1 MSKGILIGKHDLTQ
15 SLIKSLYDLINIPD
29 NPGICKYR
37 ANDTEYK
44 YKQFDGNY
52 EEFKNYFIEFE
63 DKLGLRHNKVSGV
76 RQINYLSKN
85 RNIYIINVGDYAVNE
100 NGDLKIYTKE
110 KFEEKFLYK
119 EQLS

>member
-1 MSKGILIGKHDLTQ
+1 MSKGILIGEHDLTQ

-29 NPGICKYR
+29 NSGVCKYR
-37 ANDTEYK
+37 ADDTEHK

-52 EEFKNYFIEFE
+52 EEFKNYFLDFE
-63 DKLGLRHNKVSGV
+63 DKLGFRYNKISGV

-85 RNIYIINVGDYAVNE
+85 GNIYTINVGDYAVNE

>member
-15 SLIKSLYDLINIPD
+15 SLIKSLYDLINIPN
-29 NPGICKYR
+29 NPGICKYI

-63 DKLGLRHNKVSGV
+63 DKLGLRYNKVSGTN
-76 RQINYLSKN
+76 QINYLSKN
-85 RNIYIINVGDYAVNE
+85 RNIYIINVGDYAVSE